1 MGLINWIKK
10 SIRKN
15 EVDSV
20 SEMLQ
25 NTAVTAFQQRIYE
38 YPRSY
43 FLRKG
48 PREIRVNTDTHRDFP
63 FPYTTCEVIGW
74 IQRGI

>member
-20 SEMLQ
+20 SETLR
-25 NTAVTAFQQRIYE
+25 NAAVAAFQQRIYE

-48 PREIRVNTDTHRDFP
+48 PREIRVNTSTHRDLP
-63 FPYTTCEVIGW
+63 FQYNSCEVIGW

>member
-1 MGLINWIKK
+1 MGLINWIEK

-20 SEMLQ
+20 SEMFQ
-25 NTAVTAFQQRIYE
+25 NAAVIAFQQRIYE
-38 YPRSY
+38 YPRSF

-48 PREIRVNTDTHRDFP
+48 PREIRVNTRTRRDLP

>member
-20 SEMLQ
+20 SEMFQ
-25 NTAVTAFQQRIYE
+25 NAAVIAFQQRIYE

-48 PREIRVNTDTHRDFP
+48 PREIRVNTRSDGLP
-63 FPYTTCEVIGW
+63 FPSYEVKLTYW
-74 IQRGI
+74 VQRGN

>member
-1 MGLINWIKK
+1 MELINWIKTK
-10 SIRKN
+10 IRKN
-15 EVDSV
+15 EVDS
-20 SEMLQ
+20 ETFQ
-25 NTAVTAFQQRIYE
+25 NVAVITFKQRIYE

-48 PREIRVNTDTHRDFP
+48 PREIRVNTRTHQDLP

-74 IQRGI
+74 VQRGI

>member
-1 MGLINWIKK
+1 MGLINWINK

-20 SEMLQ
+20 SETLRD
-25 NTAVTAFQQRIYE
+25 AVVFVFQQRIYE

-48 PREIRVNTDTHRDFP
+48 PREIRVNTRTHKDLP

-74 IQRGI
+74 I

>member
-15 EVDSV
+15 EVDSG
-20 SEMLQ
+20 SEMLR
-25 NTAVTAFQQRIYE
+25 NAAVTAFRQRIYE

-48 PREIRVNTDTHRDFP
+48 PRENRVNTDTHRDFP
-63 FPYTTCEVIGW
+63 FPYTTCEVVGW